1 MILKI
6 NGVIDLGLIQ
16 SDRRPLYEVALKKME
31 EMIRSGDWPPG
42 YRLPSEAKLS
52 EEFGISRMTL
62 REAMRVLEEENLIV
76 KQQGV
81 GTFVKSRPVIK
92 SGIEE
97 LYSVTKAI
105 EREGMTAGTTDFS
118 INVLPANEEEAK
130 RLNIEKD
137 SEIYRV
143 DRVRTANGEPV
154 VYCID
159 RIPVSILSDGL
170 DSFPESLFG
179 YLEKNFNI
187 RIAYAISDI
196 IPISYHPVASKKLG
210 LGKNHALLL
219 LEQVHYDQNNRAIL
233 YSSNFFKP
241 DKFRFYVVRKRV

>member
-1 MILKI
+1 M
-6 NGVIDLGLIQ
+6 GLIQ
-16 SDRRPLYEVALKKME
+16 GERRPLYDLALRKME
-31 EMIRSGDWPPG
+31 ELIGNGDWPPG

-52 EEFGISRMTL
+52 KEFGISRMTL
-62 REAMRVLEEENLIV
+62 REALRVLEEENLIV
-76 KQQGV
+76 KQQGI
-81 GTFVKSRPVIK
+81 GTFVRTRPVIK

-118 INVLPANEEEAK
+118 MSVLPANDEEAEK
-130 RLNIEKD
+130 LKIEKN
-137 SEIYRV
+137 ELIYRV

-159 RIPVSILSDGL
+159 RIPVRILGEDM
-170 DSFPESLFG
+170 DKFPESLFSFF
-179 YLEKNFNI
+179 EERFNI
-187 RIAYAISDI
+187 RIAYAVSDI

-210 LGKNHALLL
+210 LGKNHAILL
-219 LEQVHYDQNNRAIL
+219 LEQVHYDQDDRAIL

-241 DKFRFYVVRKRV
+241 DKFRFYVLRKRV